1 MEEDANS
8 VVSESDI
15 EREPWDLENFDI
27 EEDEMKR
34 AEYPRRA
41 RGEPRDNNS
50 FFPSESE
57 RLELA
62 GFVIP
67 LKHLPRITDGVLED
81 VLRPSDGM
89 VVDVYKARPL
99 PLRCEECD
107 VECDS
112 YDKFTAH
119 CILPSHKIRLDPSRR
134 FDPRFLCPCYT
145 DPRHWGATFS
155 ALSDTCKLE
164 AMSKYKQCM
173 IDWFSASCPTGPNGT
188 TQYAQYG
195 AWSRMKRQAKEVRWN
210 VRGQPDSN
218 FGLSK
223 KQLVRVLKKCTTV
236 AAADAWLDT
245 VLYGFEEE
253 GLTRHA
259 LQVVQHG
266 WSNVDIDGSSAW
278 LNFLADM
285 TGLDY

>member
-8 VVSESDI
+8 DVAESDT
-15 EREPWDLENFDI
+15 ELEPWDLNNFDI

-34 AEYPRRA
+34 AEYPRRV

-50 FFPSESE
+50 FFPSASE

-81 VLRPSDGM
+81 VLRPSEGM

-112 YDKFTAH
+112 YEKFTAH

-145 DPRHWGATFS
+145 DPRHRATFS
-155 ALSDTCKLE
+155 TMSDTCKLE
-164 AMSKYKQCM
+164 SMSKYKQRM
-173 IDWFSASCPTGPNGT
+173 IDWFTASCPTGPNDK

-195 AWSRMKRQAKEVRWN
+195 AWSRMKRQAAEVRWN
-210 VRGQPDSN
+210 VRGQPYKN
-218 FGLSK
+218 FELSPK
-223 KQLVRVLKKCTTV
+223 KLRAVLRMCTTESASDV
-236 AAADAWLDT
+236 WLGI
-245 VLYGFEEE
+245 VINQFEEE

-259 LQVVQHG
+259 LQVVQNG
-266 WSNVDIDGSSAW
+266 WSNVSIDGSSSW